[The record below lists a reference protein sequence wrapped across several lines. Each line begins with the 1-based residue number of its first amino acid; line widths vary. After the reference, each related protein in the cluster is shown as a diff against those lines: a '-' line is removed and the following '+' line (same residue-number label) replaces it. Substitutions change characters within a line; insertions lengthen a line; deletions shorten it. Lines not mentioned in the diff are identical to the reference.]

1 MVMNIIRINHKH
13 IPPVFNKTVACIGYF
28 DGFHKG
34 HQQLVKQA
42 IEIAQKKNIDVSII
56 TFDPDPWHIFKPEM
70 KLYHLMSLSDK
81 IQVSKSLGAQ
91 NFYILTFTKDFASL
105 SADQFHDV
113 LHQMNIDTLV
123 CGFDFQ
129 YGCKNAGNVETLK
142 KQNLFDVVVV
152 DSINEDN
159 KKISSSRIEPMI
171 LEGNVYD
178 ANHMTGYIYSI
189 HGKIV
194 HGFKRGSTLL
204 NIPTAN
210 LLVDE
215 EYVIPNTGVY
225 AGCVSVDDTM
235 YYAMINIGKNPTFEN
250 EIQTIEAHILNFDQ
264 DLYEKEVRFYFYK
277 KIRDEKKF
285 KNIDELKDQLVSDIK
300 TTQNIMTSSNEVV
313 KNTAKTWDKK
323 LFM

>member
-1 MVMNIIRINHKH
+1 MN
-13 IPPVFNKTVACIGYF
+13 
-28 DGFHKG
+28 
-34 HQQLVKQA
+34 
-42 IEIAQKKNIDVSII
+42 
-56 TFDPDPWHIFKPEM
+56 
-70 KLYHLMSLSDK
+70 LS
-81 IQVSKSLGAQ
+81 
-91 NFYILTFTKDFASL
+91 
-105 SADQFHDV
+105 
-113 LHQMNIDTLV
+113 
-123 CGFDFQ
+123 
-129 YGCKNAGNVETLK
+129 LK

-178 ANHMTGYIYSI
+178 ANHMTDYIYSI

-215 EYVIPNTGVY
+215 EYVVPNTGVY
-225 AGCVSVDDTM
+225 AGCVSVDDTL